1 MFFWLLCFDKKK
13 ILFFSFCDHLHLF
26 CHFLFMPIVFVAYW
40 FIFWQLLCL
49 SFHQRPD
56 SQRTPTVKC
65 LRQHGALPHGI
76 WYLLLG
82 SWYLAQDSPGNTGS
96 DFIIY
101 LRKTIFQNYLG
112 SDSDCPSI
120 FLSITRSSLGWP
132 PTTDQTAHHSSQC
145 PRQTETLET
154 SSEVVAASP
163 LVARS
168 QDVLR
173 HTSTAQTARNAV
185 VERFGAKCCY

>member
-1 MFFWLLCFDKKK
+1 
-13 ILFFSFCDHLHLF
+13 
-26 CHFLFMPIVFVAYW
+26 MPTIFVAYW
-40 FIFWQLLCL
+40 FIFWQPLCL

-82 SWYLAQDSPGNTGS
+82 RWYLAQDSPGNAG
-96 DFIIY
+96 
-101 LRKTIFQNYLG
+101 TILSFSLAKLFFRTILDQILTAQV
-112 SDSDCPSI
+112 
-120 FLSITRSSLGWP
+120 FLTVHQEIVTRVAIES
-132 PTTDQTAHHSSQC
+132 PTTDQTAYHSSQC

-168 QDVLR
+168 QDVVR

-185 VERFGAKCCY
+185 VEGFGAKCCY